1 MTRLSSPTAILL
13 VGLGAT
19 ALMDLWLVVL
29 RHLGLQG
36 MNMALLGRWVGHLG
50 RGKVAHVAI
59 ARAEPVRHEAPLG
72 WLAHYAT
79 GVAFAAVLVAVTGPG
94 WIDTPTLTPALAL
107 GVATVVAP
115 WGVMQPAMGLGLAAS
130 KTPTPWRSALRS
142 LANHAVFGFGLY
154 LSAVVIAQ
162 SPRWP

>member
-1 MTRLSSPTAILL
+1 MTAPSSPVAILL

-19 ALMDLWLVVL
+19 ALMDLWLAAL
-29 RHLGLQG
+29 RRLGVQG
-36 MNMALLGRWVGHLG
+36 MNMALMGRWVGHLG
-50 RGKVAHVAI
+50 RGTVAHAAI
-59 ARAEPVRHEAPLG
+59 ARAEPIRHEAPLG

-79 GVAFAAVLVAVTGPG
+79 GIAFAAVLVAVAGPG
-94 WIDTPTLTPALAL
+94 WIDRPTAAPALAF
-107 GVATVVAP
+107 GVATVIAP
-115 WGVMQPAMGLGLAAS
+115 WGVMQPAMGLGFAAS